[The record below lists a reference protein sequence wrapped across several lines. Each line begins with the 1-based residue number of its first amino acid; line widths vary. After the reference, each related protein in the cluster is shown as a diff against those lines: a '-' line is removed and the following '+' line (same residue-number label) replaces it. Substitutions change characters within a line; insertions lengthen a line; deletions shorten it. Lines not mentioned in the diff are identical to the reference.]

1 MKKHH
6 RRLCA
11 VAAMFAAAAVLVG
24 GAFTAILG
32 RSWGLFAILTIA
44 ALFGILLRAAL
55 LATPVQVRA
64 PGLHWVFGEHGC
76 FQLLVEGSSFGQP
89 VDQDNAESVIAELFP
104 EAKLVRLANI
114 RYPGDEVI
122 FEYPDER

>member
-1 MKKHH
+1 MSLYASLRHH
-6 RRLCA
+6 NAKQPFHGCHLNWIRQRRHA
-11 VAAMFAAAAVLVG
+11 IAHQHVAIV
-24 GAFTAILG
+24 T
-32 RSWGLFAILTIA
+32 
-44 ALFGILLRAAL
+44 
-55 LATPVQVRA
+55 TPVQVRA
-64 PGLHWVFGEHGC
+64 PGLLWVFGEHGY

-122 FEYPDER
+122 FEYPNEP